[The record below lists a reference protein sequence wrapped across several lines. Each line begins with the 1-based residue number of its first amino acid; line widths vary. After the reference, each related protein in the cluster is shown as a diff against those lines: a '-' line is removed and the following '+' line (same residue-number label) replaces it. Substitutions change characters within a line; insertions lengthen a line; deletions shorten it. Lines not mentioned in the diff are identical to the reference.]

1 MNQAVNQTERKH
13 QKPTVLLLAG
23 GFATRLWPL
32 TEKRAKPLLPLAGK
46 ALIRHILDGLPKDF
60 PIIISTNKQFEEAF
74 LELQED
80 YPQRDLQI
88 FIEDSASDKHKKG
101 ALAATSMVI
110 DHFKIDNPLLLIAGD
125 NYFGFSLEDFWDSY
139 DGRTLLA
146 SYDTKSL
153 EAAKQFGVLSVE
165 NGKLASFVEKPQDP
179 PSTLIS
185 TGCYLFEPDHLTHI
199 SDYSQIAADN
209 LGGIFEYLL
218 EKNAHID
225 VFPFEEDWIDI
236 GSFESYLQ
244 AHAQLLKGQRVHKSA
259 SVKDSELGQG
269 VDIGADCIVENSMLD
284 QVIIMEGCTIRNS
297 RLRGCVIDKDCVIEG
312 IDLDRKMLREGTV
325 LRAGK

>member
-1 MNQAVNQTERKH
+1 MDQTKQKN

-46 ALIRHILDGLPKDF
+46 ALIRHIIDGLPEDF
-60 PIIISTNKQFEEAF
+60 PVIISTNQQFEEAF
-74 LELQED
+74 LELKEN
-80 YPQRDLQI
+80 YPGRDLEI

-101 ALAATSMVI
+101 ALAATALVI
-110 DHFKIDNPLLLIAGD
+110 ERFGIDNPLLLIAGD
-125 NYFGFSLEDFWDSY
+125 NYFGFSLADFWDSY
-139 DGRTLLA
+139 QGRTLLA

-165 NGKLASFVEKPQDP
+165 DGKLASFVEKPLDP

-185 TGCYLFEPDHLTHI
+185 TGCYLFEPDHLPHI

-218 EKNAHID
+218 EKEAHID
-225 VFPFEEDWIDI
+225 VFPFEEEWIDI
-236 GSFESYLQ
+236 GSFDSYLE
-244 AHAQLLKGQRVHKSA
+244 AHAKLLEGHRIHKTAKVS
-259 SVKDSELGQG
+259 DSELGSG
-269 VDIGADCIVENSMLD
+269 VDIGANCIVENSVLE
-284 QVIIMEGCTIRNS
+284 QVILMDGCTIRNA

-312 IDLDRKMLREGTV
+312 VDLDRKMIREGTV
-325 LRAGK
+325 LKA

>member
-1 MNQAVNQTERKH
+1 MDQSPQKH

-46 ALIRHILDGLPKDF
+46 ALIRHIIDGLPEDF
-60 PIIISTNKQFEEAF
+60 PVIISTNQQFEEAF
-74 LELQED
+74 LALKQD
-80 YPQRDLQI
+80 YPKRNLEI

-101 ALAATSMVI
+101 ALAATALVI
-110 DHFKIDNPLLLIAGD
+110 ERFGIANPLLLIAGD
-125 NYFGFSLEDFWDSY
+125 NYFGFSLQDFWDSY
-139 DGRTLLA
+139 QGRTLLA

-165 NGKLASFVEKPQDP
+165 DGKLASFVEKPMDP

-185 TGCYLFEPDHLTHI
+185 TGCYLFEPDHLAHI

-218 EKNAHID
+218 EKEAHID
-225 VFPFEEDWIDI
+225 VFPFEEEWIDI
-236 GSFESYLQ
+236 GSFDSYLQ
-244 AHAQLLKGQRVHKSA
+244 AHGQLLEGQRIHETAKVT
-259 SVKDSELGQG
+259 DSELGSG
-269 VDIGADCIVENSMLD
+269 VDIGPNCVVENSVLD
-284 QVIIMEGCTIRNS
+284 QVILMDGCTIRNA
-297 RLRGCVIDKDCVIEG
+297 RLRGCVIDKDCVIDG
-312 IDLDRKMLREGTV
+312 VDLDRKMIREGTV
-325 LRAGK
+325 LRAES